1 VEDFFSSRA
10 LVDIAILITLLEGLA
25 LALYFVLTRK
35 GIEPINFALNL
46 LAGLCLMVALR
57 NALTSSGWIW
67 IALWLFLGGLA
78 HWAEVV
84 FRFKKQKRQ
93 NSKAG

>member
-1 VEDFFSSRA
+1 VEDFVSSRA
-10 LVDIAILITLLEGLA
+10 LVDIAILITLLEGVA
-25 LALYFVLTRK
+25 LTVYFALTRK
-35 GIEPINFALNL
+35 GLAPANFALNL

-84 FRFKKQKRQ
+84 IRLKKQKSQ
-93 NSKAG
+93 N

>member
-1 VEDFFSSRA
+1 MEDFVSSRA
-10 LVDIAILITLLEGLA
+10 LVDIAILITLLEGVA
-25 LALYFVLTRK
+25 LTVYFALTRK
-35 GIEPINFALNL
+35 GLAPANFALNL

-84 FRFKKQKRQ
+84 IRLKKQKSQ
-93 NSKAG
+93 N

>member
-1 VEDFFSSRA
+1 VEDFVSSRA
-10 LVDIAILITLLEGLA
+10 LVDIAILITLLEGVA
-25 LALYFVLTRK
+25 LTVYFALTRK
-35 GIEPINFALNL
+35 GLAPANFALNL

-84 FRFKKQKRQ
+84 IRLKKQKPQ
-93 NSKAG
+93 K

>member
-1 VEDFFSSRA
+1 MEDFFSSRA
-10 LVDIAILITLLEGLA
+10 LVDIAILITLLEGVA
-25 LALYFVLTRK
+25 LTVYFALTRK
-35 GIEPINFALNL
+35 GLAPANFALNL

-84 FRFKKQKRQ
+84 IRLKKQKPQ
-93 NSKAG
+93 N